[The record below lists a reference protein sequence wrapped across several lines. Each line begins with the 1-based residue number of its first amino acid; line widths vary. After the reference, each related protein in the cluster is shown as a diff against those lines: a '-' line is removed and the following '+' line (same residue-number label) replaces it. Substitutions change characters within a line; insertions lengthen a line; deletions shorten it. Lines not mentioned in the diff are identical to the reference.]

1 MILLTKQKCPECGD
15 NNFFQN
21 RDNGEI
27 VCRSCSLVL
36 DDSAIDSGKDN
47 TSFDEDSEA
56 PSGGRTGAPYDPRVA
71 NNLTTSVGSK
81 DDIFKLPKK
90 QQMLMRRIRKKNNWT
105 SASIEQNL
113 GNSLT
118 HLSLIA
124 GSLQLPER
132 VEKEAARLYR
142 SSAERNFTIARAMEN
157 VIAAAIYLACR
168 LDGTPKSLKEVAGI
182 AKVDKKVLGK
192 TYKLMARRL
201 NIQIKPM
208 SPLDFTA
215 RFASSLQLD
224 AKAESQ
230 ALEIIQRALKNDL
243 TSGKSPISISA
254 TALYLSA
261 LMNKNRKTQKLVAET
276 AEITEATL
284 RARAQELIKELKLKI
299 KIKE

>member
-1 MILLTKQKCPECGD
+1 ILLTKQKCPECGD

-157 VIAAAIYLACR
+157 VIAAAIYLSCR
-168 LDGTPKSLKEVAGI
+168 LDGTNKSLKEVEGI

-201 NIQIKPM
+201 NIQIKPI

>member
-36 DDSAIDSGKDN
+36 EDAAIDSGRDN
-47 TSFDEDSEA
+47 TGFDEESNT
-56 PSGGRTGAPYDPRVA
+56 PSGGRTGAPFDPRVA
-71 NNLTTSVGSK
+71 NNLTTSVGSRE
-81 DDIFKLPKK
+81 DLARLPKH
-90 QQMLMRRIRKKNNWT
+90 QQFLMRRIRKKNNWT

-113 GNSLT
+113 GNALT
-118 HLSLIA
+118 HLGLVS

-142 SSAERNFTIARAMEN
+142 LAAERNFTIARAMEN

-182 AKVDKKVLGK
+182 ARVDKKILGK

-201 NIQIKPM
+201 GIQIKPM
-208 SPLDFTA
+208 SPMDFTA
-215 RFASSLQLD
+215 RFASTLKLD
-224 AKAESQ
+224 AKTESN
-230 ALEIIQRALKNDL
+230 ALDIIHKALASDL

-261 LMNKNRKTQKLVAET
+261 LINKNRKTQKLVAET
-276 AEITEATL
+276 ADITEATL
-284 RARAQELIKELKLKI
+284 RARAQELITELKLKV
-299 KIKE
+299 KIKD